1 MEEKMHVLIVEPQ
14 KKPYV
19 KDIDKSLESLQH
31 EVGGWIEATY
41 PYDDPVAL
49 ICNEEG
55 KLNGLELNR
64 ALRDENGEIYD
75 IIAGTFIVA
84 GIGEEDFISLD
95 EEMTKKFEKQF
106 ATPELFLRVNGK
118 FIVMPIKDEKEG
130 PAPVSVV
137 ESKESSAVMKDVR

>member
-1 MEEKMHVLIVEPQ
+1 MEDKMHVLIVEPQ

-130 PAPVSVV
+130 PAPVSGV

>member
-95 EEMTKKFEKQF
+95 EEMTKKYEKQF

-118 FIVMPIKDEKEG
+118 FIVMPIKDEKEK
-130 PAPVSVV
+130 PAPISVI
-137 ESKESSAVMKDVR
+137 ESDHSGAVAKDVR